1 MVWLIVVVAIYLLIL
16 LGIAWISLHPYRIP
30 IFLSPGGL
38 GCSQEDVEFT
48 TSDGITL
55 RGWWVDAA
63 RNPGSD
69 RNTVTPQH
77 PNTDS
82 PQPSALSPSREPK
95 AESREPSPVAIV
107 SHGYMMNRSELS
119 PLAPLLVSKGVSSL
133 YYDFRA
139 HGRSGGRK
147 SYLGF
152 REKADIAAAIA
163 FARARCPG
171 CKIILIGSS
180 TGAAAGALAAG
191 DDPSIDAL
199 VLDCSYS
206 RLPSAVLGWWRFLG
220 GPVLAAIL
228 SPTPILCMPLAG
240 FNPYRVDIAQ
250 ALAKA
255 GKMPVLFFHGDK
267 DTLALPSEAKR
278 NQDACQGPTKM
289 VWMPGCGHAEGRWI
303 HPELYNSELLAF
315 LEEHV
320 LNSSIA

>member
-1 MVWLIVVVAIYLLIL
+1 MVWVIVIVAAYLLIL

-55 RGWWVDAA
+55 RGWWVDACKTPPLQRNGTAGEVSERSELGGGANAA
-63 RNPGSD
+63 R
-69 RNTVTPQH
+69 
-77 PNTDS
+77 
-82 PQPSALSPSREPK
+82 PQPSA
-95 AESREPSPVAIV
+95 VAIV

-119 PLAPLLVSKGVSSL
+119 PLAPLLASRGISSL

-152 REKADIAAAIA
+152 KERLDIAAAIA
-163 FARARCPG
+163 LARQRHPG
-171 CKIILIGSS
+171 CKIVLIGSS
-180 TGAAAGALAAG
+180 MGAAASALAAG
-191 DDPSIDAL
+191 EDPSINGL

-220 GPVLAAIL
+220 GKVLATIL
-228 SPTPILCMPLAG
+228 APTPILCMPMAG
-240 FNPYRVDIAQ
+240 FNPYKVDVAES
-250 ALAKA
+250 LTRA
-255 GKMPVLFFHGDK
+255 GDVPVLFFHGDC

-278 NQDACQGPTKM
+278 NQEACKGPTKI
-289 VWMPGCGHAEGRWI
+289 VWMKNCGHAEGRWI
-303 HPELYNSELLAF
+303 HPGLYNSELVAF
-315 LEEHV
+315 LEEQV
-320 LNSSIA
+320 LNC